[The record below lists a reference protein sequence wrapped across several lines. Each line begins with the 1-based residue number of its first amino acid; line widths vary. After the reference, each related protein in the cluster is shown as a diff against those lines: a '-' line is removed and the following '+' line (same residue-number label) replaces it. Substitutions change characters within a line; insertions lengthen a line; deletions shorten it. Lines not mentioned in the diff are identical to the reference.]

1 MKKQQRKKRKRGLLS
16 VMTAAVLA
24 AGIGA
29 SFSGMSV
36 MAAGTE
42 NPVQTAETGEVTVN
56 FKRVEDSSSER
67 GEISGISAQ
76 GDVIWQYV
84 TETYPRTELDRVND
98 IGTFDGRYYLVE
110 GGTVKAFDLG
120 SGSVIWSNDEFTG
133 CAYGSDFGE
142 DGTLYVCGYYGP
154 DLFVVDVD

>member
-1 MKKQQRKKRKRGLLS
+1 MKKKQGKKIKSRLLS

-24 AGIGA
+24 GGIGA
-29 SFSGMSV
+29 SFSGTPV

-42 NPVQTAETGEVTVN
+42 NPVQVAETGEVTVN

-84 TETYPRTELDRVND
+84 TEDVSTDRT
-98 IGTFDGRYYLVE
+98 
-110 GGTVKAFDLG
+110 G
-120 SGSVIWSNDEFTG
+120 SRE
-133 CAYGSDFGE
+133 
-142 DGTLYVCGYYGP
+142 
-154 DLFVVDVD
+154 